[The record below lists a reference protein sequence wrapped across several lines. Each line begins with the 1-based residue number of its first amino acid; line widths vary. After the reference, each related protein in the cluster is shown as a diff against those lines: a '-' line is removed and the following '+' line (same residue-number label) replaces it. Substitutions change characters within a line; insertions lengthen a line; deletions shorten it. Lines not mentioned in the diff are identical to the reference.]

1 MTTAPAILAWNSTLR
16 TYRTSLKRCAL
27 RRQSPRHRAAQRAW
41 SAVTAGRIAECGGRC
56 QVAGPGCTGKAEA
69 GHHRLARSQG
79 GKHEAG
85 NCLPVCHACHR
96 EIHQRPAW
104 ARAQGFIIERK
115 QVLDDR
121 GE

>member
-1 MTTAPAILAWNSTLR
+1 VTTSGGILAWNSTLH
-16 TYRTSLKRCAL
+16 TGATLKRSPL
-27 RRQSPRHRAAQRAW
+27 RRQSPRHRAGQRAW

-56 QVAGPGCTGKAEA
+56 QVAGPGCTGKATE

-96 EIHQRPAW
+96 EIHERPAW
-104 ARAQGFIIERK
+104 AKAQGFIVERTN
-115 QVLDDR
+115 LPP
-121 GE
+121 G